1 MIENVK
7 VSFKNNIPKCFS
19 YLRKRKIGILGGS
32 FNPAHAGHIHIS
44 NTARAS
50 LGIDEVW
57 WLVAPQNR
65 LKSSIEMENF
75 DKRLS
80 YARLFT
86 NELPY
91 IKVLDI
97 EEKNKLY
104 ASYMTINFLNSK
116 SQKVKFIWLMGSD
129 VLENF
134 NRWLY
139 PTSIAKNM
147 YVAVISRPGFSSSF
161 LNTPQTTKLG
171 KRLKT
176 SKSKSIFLR
185 KKPVWVF
192 IKNKLLSISSSEI
205 RRVHNLNK
213 TEFQI

>member
-19 YLRKRKIGILGGS
+19 YKRRKKVGILGGS
-32 FNPAHAGHIHIS
+32 FNPAHEGHIHIS

-65 LKSSIEMENF
+65 LKSSIEMESF

-86 NELPY
+86 NTLSY

-104 ASYMTINFLNSK
+104 ASYMTIKFLNIK

-129 VLENF
+129 ILDNF
-134 NRWLY
+134 NKWLY

-147 YVAVISRPGFSSSF
+147 YVAVISRPNFSSSF
-161 LNTPQTTKLG
+161 HNTRQTTKLG

-176 SKSKSIFLR
+176 SKSKTIFL
-185 KKPVWVF
+185 KNKPVWVF
-192 IKNKLLSISSSEI
+192 LKNKLLSISSSEI
-205 RRVHNLNK
+205 RRSQNFNK
-213 TEFQI
+213 TEFQT

>member
-1 MIENVK
+1 MIEKVK
-7 VSFKNNIPKCFS
+7 VSFKNNTPNCFS
-19 YLRKRKIGILGGS
+19 YKRKRKVGILGGS
-32 FNPAHAGHIHIS
+32 FNPAHEGHIHIS

-65 LKSSIEMENF
+65 LKSSIEMESF

-86 NELPY
+86 NRLSY

-104 ASYMTINFLNSK
+104 ASYMTINFLNIK
-116 SQKVKFIWLMGSD
+116 SQRVKFIWLMGSD
-129 VLENF
+129 ILENF

>member
-7 VSFKNNIPKCFS
+7 VSFKNNIPQCFS
-19 YLRKRKIGILGGS
+19 YIRKRKVGILGGS

-44 NTARAS
+44 NTARTQ

-65 LKSSIEMENF
+65 LKSSVDMENF

-80 YARLFT
+80 YARLLT
-86 NELPY
+86 SGISY

-116 SQKVKFIWLMGSD
+116 SQRVKFIWLMGSD
-129 VLENF
+129 ILDNF
-134 NRWLY
+134 NNWLY
-139 PTSIAKNM
+139 PDSIAKKM
-147 YVAVISRPGFSSSF
+147 YVAVVSRPNFSSSF
-161 LNTPQTTKLG
+161 LNTPQKTKLG
-171 KRLKT
+171 KRLKN
-176 SKSKSIFLR
+176 SKNKTIFLR

-192 IKNKLLSISSSEI
+192 LKNRLLSISSSEI
-205 RRVHNLNK
+205 RKTHNFN
-213 TEFQI
+213 

>member
-1 MIENVK
+1 MKK
-7 VSFKNNIPKCFS
+7 VSFRNNIPQCFS
-19 YLRKRKIGILGGS
+19 YIRKRKVGILGGS

-44 NTARAS
+44 NTARTL

-65 LKSSIEMENF
+65 LKSSVDMQNF

-80 YARLFT
+80 YARLLT
-86 NELPY
+86 DGISY

-116 SQKVKFIWLMGSD
+116 SQRVKFIWLMGSD
-129 VLENF
+129 ILDNF
-134 NRWLY
+134 NNWLY
-139 PTSIAKNM
+139 PDSIAKKM
-147 YVAVISRPGFSSSF
+147 YVAVVSRPNFSSSF
-161 LNTPQTTKLG
+161 LNTPQKTKLG
-171 KRLKT
+171 KRLKN
-176 SKSKSIFLR
+176 SKNKTIFLR

-192 IKNKLLSISSSEI
+192 LKNRLLSISSSEI
-205 RRVHNLNK
+205 RKTHNFN
-213 TEFQI
+213 

>member
-1 MIENVK
+1 MKK
-7 VSFKNNIPKCFS
+7 VSFRNNIPQCFS
-19 YLRKRKIGILGGS
+19 YIRKRKVGILGGS

-44 NTARAS
+44 NTAKTR

-65 LKSSIEMENF
+65 LKSSVDMENF

-80 YARLFT
+80 YARLLT
-86 NELPY
+86 NGISY

-116 SQKVKFIWLMGSD
+116 SQRVKFIWLMGSD
-129 VLENF
+129 ILDNF
-134 NRWLY
+134 NNWLY
-139 PTSIAKNM
+139 PDSIAKKM
-147 YVAVISRPGFSSSF
+147 YVAVISRPNFSSSF
-161 LNTPQTTKLG
+161 LNTPQKTKLG
-171 KRLKT
+171 KRLKN
-176 SKSKSIFLR
+176 SKNKTIFLR

-192 IKNKLLSISSSEI
+192 LKNRLLSISSSEI
-205 RRVHNLNK
+205 RKTHNFN
-213 TEFQI
+213 

>member
-1 MIENVK
+1 VIENVK

-44 NTARAS
+44 NTARIS
-50 LGIDEVW
+50 LGVDEVW

-65 LKSSIEMENF
+65 LKSSLEMENF

-80 YARLFT
+80 YARLLT
-86 NELPY
+86 EGISY

-116 SQKVKFIWLMGSD
+116 SQRVKFIWLMGSD
-129 VLENF
+129 ILDNF
-134 NRWLY
+134 NNWLY
-139 PTSIAKNM
+139 PDSIAKKM
-147 YVAVISRPGFSSSF
+147 YVAVVSRPNFSSSF
-161 LNTPQTTKLG
+161 LNTPQKTKLG
-171 KRLKT
+171 KRLKN
-176 SKSKSIFLR
+176 SKNKTIFLR

-192 IKNKLLSISSSEI
+192 LKNRLLSISSSEI
-205 RRVHNLNK
+205 RKTHNFN
-213 TEFQI
+213 

>member
-1 MIENVK
+1 MKK
-7 VSFKNNIPKCFS
+7 VSFKNNIPQCFS
-19 YLRKRKIGILGGS
+19 YIRKRKVGILGGS

-44 NTARAS
+44 NTARTL

-65 LKSSIEMENF
+65 LKSSVDMENF

-80 YARLFT
+80 YARLLT
-86 NELPY
+86 DGISY

-116 SQKVKFIWLMGSD
+116 SQRVKFIWLMGSD
-129 VLENF
+129 ILDNF
-134 NRWLY
+134 NNWLY
-139 PTSIAKNM
+139 PDSIAKKM
-147 YVAVISRPGFSSSF
+147 YVAVVSRPNFSSSF
-161 LNTPQTTKLG
+161 LNTPIKNKLG
-171 KRLKT
+171 KRLKN
-176 SKSKSIFLR
+176 SKTKTIFLR

-192 IKNKLLSISSSEI
+192 LKNRLLSISSSEI
-205 RRVHNLNK
+205 RKTHNFN
-213 TEFQI
+213 

>member
-1 MIENVK
+1 MKK
-7 VSFKNNIPKCFS
+7 VSFKNNTPQCFS
-19 YLRKRKIGILGGS
+19 YIRKRKVGILGGS

-44 NTARAS
+44 NTARTL

-65 LKSSIEMENF
+65 LKSSVDMENF

-80 YARLFT
+80 YARLLT
-86 NELPY
+86 NGISY

-116 SQKVKFIWLMGSD
+116 SQRVKFIWLMGSD
-129 VLENF
+129 ILDNF
-134 NRWLY
+134 NNWLY
-139 PTSIAKNM
+139 PDSIAKKM
-147 YVAVISRPGFSSSF
+147 YVAVVSRPNFSSSF
-161 LNTPQTTKLG
+161 LNTPQKTKLG
-171 KRLKT
+171 KRLKD
-176 SKSKSIFLR
+176 SKTKTIFLR

-192 IKNKLLSISSSEI
+192 LKNRLLSISSSEI
-205 RRVHNLNK
+205 RKTHNFN
-213 TEFQI
+213 

>member
-7 VSFKNNIPKCFS
+7 VSFKNNVPKCFS
-19 YLRKRKIGILGGS
+19 YKRKRKVGILGGS
-32 FNPAHAGHIHIS
+32 FNPAHEGHVHIS
-44 NTARAS
+44 NIARIA

-57 WLVAPQNR
+57 WIVAPQNR
-65 LKSSIEMENF
+65 LKSSIGMESF

-86 NELPY
+86 NRLSY

-104 ASYMTINFLNSK
+104 ASYMTINFLNTK
-116 SQKVKFIWLMGSD
+116 SQRVKFIWLMGSD
-129 VLENF
+129 ILDNF
-134 NRWLY
+134 NKWLH
-139 PTSIAKNM
+139 PNSIAKNM
-147 YVAVISRPGFSSSF
+147 YVAVISRPNFFSSF
-161 LNTPQTTKLG
+161 LNTKKTTKLG

-176 SKSKSIFLR
+176 SKSKTIFLR

-192 IKNKLLSISSSEI
+192 LKNKLLSISSSEI
-205 RRVHNLNK
+205 RRLQNINK
-213 TEFQI
+213 TEFQT

>member
-1 MIENVK
+1 MKK
-7 VSFKNNIPKCFS
+7 VSFKNNTPQCFS
-19 YLRKRKIGILGGS
+19 YIRKRKVGILGGS

-44 NTARAS
+44 NTARTL

-65 LKSSIEMENF
+65 LKSSVDMQNF

-80 YARLFT
+80 YARLLT
-86 NELPY
+86 NGISY

-116 SQKVKFIWLMGSD
+116 SQRVKFIWLMGSD
-129 VLENF
+129 ILDNF
-134 NRWLY
+134 NNWLY
-139 PTSIAKNM
+139 PDSIAKKM
-147 YVAVISRPGFSSSF
+147 YVAVVSRPNFSSSF
-161 LNTPQTTKLG
+161 INTPQKTKLG
-171 KRLKT
+171 KRLKN
-176 SKSKSIFLR
+176 SKNKTIFLR

-192 IKNKLLSISSSEI
+192 LKNRLLSISSSEI
-205 RRVHNLNK
+205 RKTHNFN
-213 TEFQI
+213 

>member
-19 YLRKRKIGILGGS
+19 YKRKRKVGILGGS
-32 FNPAHAGHIHIS
+32 FNPAHEGHIHIS
-44 NTARAS
+44 NIARIA

-57 WLVAPQNR
+57 WIVAPQNR
-65 LKSSIEMENF
+65 LKSSIEMESF

-86 NELPY
+86 NRLSY

-104 ASYMTINFLNSK
+104 ASYMTINFLNIK
-116 SQKVKFIWLMGSD
+116 SQRVKFIWLMGSD
-129 VLENF
+129 ILDNF
-134 NRWLY
+134 NKWLY

-147 YVAVISRPGFSSSF
+147 YVAVISRPNFSSSF
-161 LNTPQTTKLG
+161 LNTRQTTKLG

-176 SKSKSIFLR
+176 SKSKTIFL
-185 KKPVWVF
+185 KNKPGWVF
-192 IKNKLLSISSSEI
+192 LKNKLLSISSSEI
-205 RRVHNLNK
+205 RRSQNFNK
-213 TEFQI
+213 TEFQT

>member
-7 VSFKNNIPKCFS
+7 VSFKNNTPKCFS
-19 YLRKRKIGILGGS
+19 YKRKRKVGILGGS
-32 FNPAHAGHIHIS
+32 FNPAHEGHVHIS
-44 NTARAS
+44 NIARIA

-57 WLVAPQNR
+57 WIVAPQNR
-65 LKSSIEMENF
+65 LKSSIGMESF

-86 NELPY
+86 NKLSY

-104 ASYMTINFLNSK
+104 ASYMTINFLNTK
-116 SQKVKFIWLMGSD
+116 SQRVKFIWLMGSD
-129 VLENF
+129 ILDNF
-134 NRWLY
+134 NKWLH
-139 PTSIAKNM
+139 PNSIAKNM
-147 YVAVISRPGFSSSF
+147 YVAVISRPNFFSSF
-161 LNTPQTTKLG
+161 LNTKKTTKLG

-176 SKSKSIFLR
+176 SKSKTIFLR

-192 IKNKLLSISSSEI
+192 LKNKLLSISSSEI
-205 RRVHNLNK
+205 RRSQNFNK
-213 TEFQI
+213 TEFQA

>member
-7 VSFKNNIPKCFS
+7 VSFKNNTPKCFS
-19 YLRKRKIGILGGS
+19 YKRKRKVGILGGS
-32 FNPAHAGHIHIS
+32 FNPAHEGHIHIS
-44 NTARAS
+44 NIARIA

-57 WLVAPQNR
+57 WIVAPQNR
-65 LKSSIEMENF
+65 LKSSIEMESF

-86 NELPY
+86 NRLSY

-104 ASYMTINFLNSK
+104 ASYMTINFLNIK
-116 SQKVKFIWLMGSD
+116 SQRVKFIWLMGSD
-129 VLENF
+129 ILDNF
-134 NRWLY
+134 NKWLY

-147 YVAVISRPGFSSSF
+147 YVAVISRPNFSSSF
-161 LNTPQTTKLG
+161 LNTRQTTKLG

-176 SKSKSIFLR
+176 SKSKTIFL
-185 KKPVWVF
+185 KNKPVWVF
-192 IKNKLLSISSSEI
+192 LKNRLLSISSSEI
-205 RRVHNLNK
+205 RRSLNFNK
-213 TEFQI
+213 SEFQT

>member
-19 YLRKRKIGILGGS
+19 YKRKRKIGILGGS
-32 FNPAHAGHIHIS
+32 FNPAHEGHTHIS
-44 NTARAS
+44 NIARIA

-57 WLVAPQNR
+57 WIVAPQNR
-65 LKSSIEMENF
+65 LKSSIGMESF

-86 NELPY
+86 NKLSY

-104 ASYMTINFLNSK
+104 ASYMTINFLNIK
-116 SQKVKFIWLMGSD
+116 SQRVKFIWLMGSD
-129 VLENF
+129 ILDNF
-134 NRWLY
+134 NKWLY

-147 YVAVISRPGFSSSF
+147 YVAVISRPNFSSSF
-161 LNTPQTTKLG
+161 LNTRQTTKLG

-176 SKSKSIFLR
+176 SKSKTIFL
-185 KKPVWVF
+185 KNKPVWVF
-192 IKNKLLSISSSEI
+192 LKNRLLSISSSEI
-205 RRVHNLNK
+205 RRSLNFNK
-213 TEFQI
+213 TDFQT

>member
-1 MIENVK
+1 
-7 VSFKNNIPKCFS
+7 
-19 YLRKRKIGILGGS
+19 
-32 FNPAHAGHIHIS
+32 
-44 NTARAS
+44 
-50 LGIDEVW
+50 
-57 WLVAPQNR
+57 
-65 LKSSIEMENF
+65 
-75 DKRLS
+75 
-80 YARLFT
+80 
-86 NELPY
+86 
-91 IKVLDI
+91 
-97 EEKNKLY
+97 
-104 ASYMTINFLNSK
+104 MTINFLNSK

-129 VLENF
+129 ILENF

-213 TEFQI
+213 TEF

>member
-7 VSFKNNIPKCFS
+7 VSFKNNTPKCFS
-19 YLRKRKIGILGGS
+19 YKRKRKVGILGGS
-32 FNPAHAGHIHIS
+32 FNHAHEGHIHIS
-44 NTARAS
+44 NIARIA

-57 WLVAPQNR
+57 WIVAPQNR
-65 LKSSIEMENF
+65 LKSSIEMESF

-86 NELPY
+86 NKLSY

-104 ASYMTINFLNSK
+104 ASYMTINFLNIK
-116 SQKVKFIWLMGSD
+116 SQRVKFIWLMGSD
-129 VLENF
+129 ILDNF
-134 NRWLY
+134 NKWLY

-147 YVAVISRPGFSSSF
+147 YVAVISRPNFSSSF
-161 LNTPQTTKLG
+161 LNTRQTTKLG

-176 SKSKSIFLR
+176 SKSKNIFL
-185 KKPVWVF
+185 KNKPVWVF
-192 IKNKLLSISSSEI
+192 LKNRLLSISSSEI
-205 RRVHNLNK
+205 RRSNNFNK
-213 TEFQI
+213 TEFQT

>member
-1 MIENVK
+1 MKK
-7 VSFKNNIPKCFS
+7 VSFKNNMPQCFS
-19 YLRKRKIGILGGS
+19 YIRKRKVGILGGS

-44 NTARAS
+44 NTARTL

-65 LKSSIEMENF
+65 LKSRVDMENF

-80 YARLFT
+80 YARLLT
-86 NELPY
+86 NGISY

-116 SQKVKFIWLMGSD
+116 SQRVKFIWLMGSD
-129 VLENF
+129 ILDNF
-134 NRWLY
+134 NNWLY
-139 PTSIAKNM
+139 PDSIAKKM
-147 YVAVISRPGFSSSF
+147 YVAVVSRPNFSSSF
-161 LNTPQTTKLG
+161 LNTPQKTKLG
-171 KRLKT
+171 MRLKN
-176 SKSKSIFLR
+176 SKNKTIFLR

-192 IKNKLLSISSSEI
+192 LKNRLLSISSSEI
-205 RRVHNLNK
+205 RKAHNFN
-213 TEFQI
+213 

>member
-7 VSFKNNIPKCFS
+7 VSFKNNTPKCFS
-19 YLRKRKIGILGGS
+19 YKRKRKVGILGGS
-32 FNPAHAGHIHIS
+32 FNPAHEGHIHIS

-50 LGIDEVW
+50 LGIDEIW

-65 LKSSIEMENF
+65 LKSSIEMESF

-86 NELPY
+86 NKLSY

-104 ASYMTINFLNSK
+104 ASYMTINFLNIK
-116 SQKVKFIWLMGSD
+116 SQRVKFIWLMGSD
-129 VLENF
+129 ILDNF
-134 NRWLY
+134 NKWLY

-147 YVAVISRPGFSSSF
+147 YVAVISRPNFSSSF
-161 LNTPQTTKLG
+161 FNTRQITKLG

-176 SKSKSIFLR
+176 SKSKTIFL
-185 KKPVWVF
+185 KNKPVWVF
-192 IKNKLLSISSSEI
+192 LKNKLLSISSSEI
-205 RRVHNLNK
+205 RRSLNFNK
-213 TEFQI
+213 TEFQT

>member
-7 VSFKNNIPKCFS
+7 VNFKNNTPKCFS
-19 YLRKRKIGILGGS
+19 YKRKRKVGILGGS
-32 FNPAHAGHIHIS
+32 FNPAHEGHIHIS
-44 NTARAS
+44 NIARTA

-57 WLVAPQNR
+57 WIVAPQNR
-65 LKSSIEMENF
+65 LKSSIGMESF

-86 NELPY
+86 SRLSY

-104 ASYMTINFLNSK
+104 ASYMTINFLNIK
-116 SQKVKFIWLMGSD
+116 SQRVKFIWLMGSD
-129 VLENF
+129 ILDNF
-134 NRWLY
+134 NKWLH
-139 PTSIAKNM
+139 PNSIAKNM
-147 YVAVISRPGFSSSF
+147 YVAVISRPNFFSSF
-161 LNTPQTTKLG
+161 LNTRKTTKLG

-176 SKSKSIFLR
+176 SKSKTIFLR

-192 IKNKLLSISSSEI
+192 LKNRLLSISSSEI
-205 RRVHNLNK
+205 RRLQNFNI
-213 TEFQI
+213 TEFQT

>member
-44 NTARAS
+44 NTARIS
-50 LGIDEVW
+50 LGVDEVW

-65 LKSSIEMENF
+65 LKSSIGMQSF

-86 NELPY
+86 NGLSY

-104 ASYMTINFLNSK
+104 ASYMTINFLNTK
-116 SQKVKFIWLMGSD
+116 SQRVKFIWLMGSD
-129 VLENF
+129 ILDNF
-134 NRWLY
+134 NKWLH
-139 PTSIAKNM
+139 PNSMRNFVLALI
-147 YVAVISRPGFSSSF
+147 I
-161 LNTPQTTKLG
+161 
-171 KRLKT
+171 
-176 SKSKSIFLR
+176 
-185 KKPVWVF
+185 
-192 IKNKLLSISSSEI
+192 
-205 RRVHNLNK
+205 
-213 TEFQI
+213 QINGLMI

>member
-1 MIENVK
+1 MKK
-7 VSFKNNIPKCFS
+7 VSFKNNTPQCFS
-19 YLRKRKIGILGGS
+19 YIRKRKVGILGGS

-44 NTARAS
+44 NTARTL

-65 LKSSIEMENF
+65 LKSSVDMENF

-80 YARLFT
+80 YARLLT
-86 NELPY
+86 NGISY

-116 SQKVKFIWLMGSD
+116 SQRVKFIWLMGSD
-129 VLENF
+129 ILDNF
-134 NRWLY
+134 NNWLY
-139 PTSIAKNM
+139 PDSIAKKM
-147 YVAVISRPGFSSSF
+147 YVAVVSRPNFSSSF
-161 LNTPQTTKLG
+161 LNTPQKTKLG
-171 KRLKT
+171 KRLKN
-176 SKSKSIFLR
+176 SKTKTIFLR

-192 IKNKLLSISSSEI
+192 LKNRLLSISSSEI
-205 RRVHNLNK
+205 RKTHNFN
-213 TEFQI
+213 

>member
-7 VSFKNNIPKCFS
+7 VSFKNNTPKCFS
-19 YLRKRKIGILGGS
+19 YKRKRKIGILGGS
-32 FNPAHAGHIHIS
+32 FNPAHEGHIHIS
-44 NTARAS
+44 NIARIA

-57 WLVAPQNR
+57 WIVAPQNR
-65 LKSSIEMENF
+65 LKSSIEMESF

-86 NELPY
+86 NKLSY

-104 ASYMTINFLNSK
+104 ASYMTINFLNIK
-116 SQKVKFIWLMGSD
+116 SQRVKFIWLMGSD
-129 VLENF
+129 ILDNF
-134 NRWLY
+134 NKWLY

-147 YVAVISRPGFSSSF
+147 YVAVISRPNFSSSF
-161 LNTPQTTKLG
+161 FNTRQTTKLG

-176 SKSKSIFLR
+176 SKSKTIFL
-185 KKPVWVF
+185 KNKPVWVF
-192 IKNKLLSISSSEI
+192 LKNKLLSISSSEI
-205 RRVHNLNK
+205 RRSLNFNK
-213 TEFQI
+213 SELQT

>member
-7 VSFKNNIPKCFS
+7 VSFKNNTPKCFS
-19 YLRKRKIGILGGS
+19 YKRKRKIGILGGS
-32 FNPAHAGHIHIS
+32 FNPAHEGHIHIS
-44 NTARAS
+44 NIARIA

-57 WLVAPQNR
+57 WIVAPQNR
-65 LKSSIEMENF
+65 LKSSIGMESF

-86 NELPY
+86 NGLSY

-104 ASYMTINFLNSK
+104 ASYITINFLNTK
-116 SQKVKFIWLMGSD
+116 SQRVKFIWLMGSD
-129 VLENF
+129 ILDNF
-134 NRWLY
+134 NKWLH
-139 PTSIAKNM
+139 PNSIAKNM
-147 YVAVISRPGFSSSF
+147 YVAVISRPNFFSSF
-161 LNTPQTTKLG
+161 FNTKKTTKLG

-176 SKSKSIFLR
+176 SKSKTIFLK

-192 IKNKLLSISSSEI
+192 LKNKLLSISSSEI
-205 RRVHNLNK
+205 RRSQNFNK
-213 TEFQI
+213 TEFQT

>member
-7 VSFKNNIPKCFS
+7 VSFKNNTPKCFS
-19 YLRKRKIGILGGS
+19 YKRKRKIGILGGS
-32 FNPAHAGHIHIS
+32 FNPAHEGHIHIS
-44 NTARAS
+44 NIARIA

-57 WLVAPQNR
+57 WIVAPQNR
-65 LKSSIEMENF
+65 LKSSIGMESF

-86 NELPY
+86 NGLSY

-129 VLENF
+129 ILDNF
-134 NRWLY
+134 NKWLY
-139 PTSIAKNM
+139 PDSIAKKM
-147 YVAVISRPGFSSSF
+147 YVAVVSRPNFSSSF
-161 LNTPQTTKLG
+161 LNTPQKTKLG
-171 KRLKT
+171 KRLKN
-176 SKSKSIFLR
+176 SKNKTIFLR

-192 IKNKLLSISSSEI
+192 LKNRLLSISSSEI
-205 RRVHNLNK
+205 RKAHNFN
-213 TEFQI
+213 

>member
-1 MIENVK
+1 MKK
-7 VSFKNNIPKCFS
+7 VSFKNNIPQCFS
-19 YLRKRKIGILGGS
+19 YIRKRKVGILGGS

-44 NTARAS
+44 NTARTL

-65 LKSSIEMENF
+65 LKSSVDMQNF

-80 YARLFT
+80 YARLLT
-86 NELPY
+86 NGISY

-116 SQKVKFIWLMGSD
+116 SQRVKFIWLMGSD
-129 VLENF
+129 ILDNF
-134 NRWLY
+134 NNWLY
-139 PTSIAKNM
+139 PDSIAKKM
-147 YVAVISRPGFSSSF
+147 YVAVISRPNFSSSF
-161 LNTPQTTKLG
+161 LNTPIKNKLG
-171 KRLKT
+171 KRLKN
-176 SKSKSIFLR
+176 SKTKTIFLR

-192 IKNKLLSISSSEI
+192 LKNRLLSISSSEI
-205 RRVHNLNK
+205 RKTHNFN
-213 TEFQI
+213 

>member
-1 MIENVK
+1 MKK
-7 VSFKNNIPKCFS
+7 VSFKNNTPQCFS
-19 YLRKRKIGILGGS
+19 YIRKRKVGILGGS

-44 NTARAS
+44 NTARTL

-65 LKSSIEMENF
+65 LKSSVDMENF

-80 YARLFT
+80 YARLLT
-86 NELPY
+86 DGISY

-116 SQKVKFIWLMGSD
+116 SQRVKFIWLMGSD
-129 VLENF
+129 ILDNF
-134 NRWLY
+134 NNWLY
-139 PTSIAKNM
+139 PDSIAKKM
-147 YVAVISRPGFSSSF
+147 YVAVVSRPNFSSSF
-161 LNTPQTTKLG
+161 LNTPQKTKLG
-171 KRLKT
+171 KRLKN
-176 SKSKSIFLR
+176 SKNKTIFLR

-192 IKNKLLSISSSEI
+192 LKNRLLSISSSEI
-205 RRVHNLNK
+205 RKTHNFN
-213 TEFQI
+213 

>member
-7 VSFKNNIPKCFS
+7 VSFKNNTPKCFS
-19 YLRKRKIGILGGS
+19 YKRKRKIGILGGS
-32 FNPAHAGHIHIS
+32 FNPAHEGHIHIS
-44 NTARAS
+44 NIARIA

-57 WLVAPQNR
+57 WIVAPQNR
-65 LKSSIEMENF
+65 LKSSIGMESF

-86 NELPY
+86 NELSY

-104 ASYMTINFLNSK
+104 ASYMTINFLNIK
-116 SQKVKFIWLMGSD
+116 SQRVKFIWLMGSD
-129 VLENF
+129 ILDNF
-134 NRWLY
+134 KNWLY

-147 YVAVISRPGFSSSF
+147 YVAVISRPNFSSSF
-161 LNTPQTTKLG
+161 LNTRQTTKLG

-176 SKSKSIFLR
+176 SKSKTIFLR

-192 IKNKLLSISSSEI
+192 LKNKLLSISSSEI
-205 RRVHNLNK
+205 RRSQNFNK
-213 TEFQI
+213 TEFQT

>member
-19 YLRKRKIGILGGS
+19 YKRKRKVGILGGS
-32 FNPAHAGHIHIS
+32 FNPAHEGHIHIS
-44 NTARAS
+44 NIARTA

-57 WLVAPQNR
+57 WIVAPQNR
-65 LKSSIEMENF
+65 LKSSIGMESF

-86 NELPY
+86 DGLCY

-104 ASYMTINFLNSK
+104 ASYMTINFLNTK
-116 SQKVKFIWLMGSD
+116 SQRVKFIWLMGSD
-129 VLENF
+129 ILDNF
-134 NRWLY
+134 NKWLH
-139 PTSIAKNM
+139 PNSIAKNM
-147 YVAVISRPGFSSSF
+147 YVAVISRPNFSSSF
-161 LNTPQTTKLG
+161 LNTRQTTKLG

-176 SKSKSIFLR
+176 SKSKTIFLR
-185 KKPVWVF
+185 NKPVWVF
-192 IKNKLLSISSSEI
+192 LKNKLLSISSSEI
-205 RRVHNLNK
+205 RRSNNFNK
-213 TEFQI
+213 TEFQT